1 MSQLPG
7 LFIGRFQP
15 FHKGHLDGIQQI
27 LTHEKKVIIAIGSS
41 EVFGTED
48 NPFTASERYQMI
60 EASLEEAKI
69 HEKQYRIIP
78 VRDIHNDAKWVEH
91 VRNTTPPFGNVYTG
105 SSIVKK
111 LFKKD
116 GRHRVVTLKK
126 NLKINGTLIRRKI
139 KKGEENS
146 LKSLV
151 SNKALNLLQNFRNR
165 LKFNV

>member
-27 LTHEKKVIIAIGSS
+27 LVHEKKVIIAIGSS

-69 HEKQYRIIP
+69 PESRYRIIP
-78 VRDIHNDAKWVEH
+78 VRDIHNDDKWVEH
-91 VRNTTPPFGNVYTG
+91 VRNTVPPFGNVYTG

-116 GRHRVVTLKK
+116 GRHHVVTLKK

-151 SNKALNLLQNFRNR
+151 PNKALNLLQNFRNR